1 MRLVTL
7 AFVLLAG
14 IGFATAFP
22 TPYDSSYADW
32 AAHGG
37 PHENGDHSSANGKA
51 HGGSRCKKPL
61 IRREWLAIIRPSM
74 YPG

>member
-7 AFVLLAG
+7 AFALLAG

-22 TPYDSSYADW
+22 APNDSTYADW

-37 PHENGDHSSANGKA
+37 PHENGDHSSANGKV

-61 IRREWLAIIRPSM
+61 IRREWLAIICPLM